1 MCMYS
6 VHNQSYGAPLYGLHC
21 NNYSLGWLYNR
32 CSVHACELILF
43 AFIPL
48 EQRKALLLENEK
60 LKSSLE
66 NKTSTNI
73 TITSILL
80 YYVFNLR
87 DTTE

>member
-1 MCMYS
+1 M
-6 VHNQSYGAPLYGLHC
+6 
-21 NNYSLGWLYNR
+21 
-32 CSVHACELILF
+32 
-43 AFIPL
+43 
-48 EQRKALLLENEK
+48 LLEINN

-66 NKTSTNI
+66 NKTSTYI

>member
-1 MCMYS
+1 MLPC
-6 VHNQSYGAPLYGLHC
+6 
-21 NNYSLGWLYNR
+21 
-32 CSVHACELILF
+32 
-43 AFIPL
+43 FISL

-66 NKTSTNI
+66 NKTSTYI

>member
-1 MCMYS
+1 MPLSNIHPLTYKFHLVTLHVQQLLIYS
-6 VHNQSYGAPLYGLHC
+6 FVFSCYVA
-21 NNYSLGWLYNR
+21 
-32 CSVHACELILF
+32 
-43 AFIPL
+43 
-48 EQRKALLLENEK
+48 QRKKMLLEIDN

-66 NKTSTNI
+66 NKTSTYI

>member
-1 MCMYS
+1 M
-6 VHNQSYGAPLYGLHC
+6 
-21 NNYSLGWLYNR
+21 SLIVREYPCQLAKLLI
-32 CSVHACELILF
+32 CIHACELILF
-43 AFIPL
+43 ASISL

-66 NKTSTNI
+66 NKTSTYI